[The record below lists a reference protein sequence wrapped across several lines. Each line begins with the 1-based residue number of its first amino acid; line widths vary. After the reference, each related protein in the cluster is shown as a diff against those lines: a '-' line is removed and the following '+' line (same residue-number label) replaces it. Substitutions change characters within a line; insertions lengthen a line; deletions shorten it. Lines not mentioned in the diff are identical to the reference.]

1 MKCGLKAEGLRLQAA
16 GFILLTAGC
25 WLPVVR
31 AEPSGDRPDFRHAW
45 AVHDVNRPNP
55 PVVTVPEGG
64 IPSDAIVL
72 FDGTQ
77 ESVDRH
83 WRGTGGA
90 PTKWI
95 VKDGAFV
102 STPGSG
108 SAFTTEK
115 FGDCQLHVEW
125 QTPVDDVEG
134 WGNSGVIL
142 MGKYEIQILDS
153 SAIEPSKSLWKL
165 ANYADGQAGAVYGQH
180 PPIVNPCRRPGVWQT
195 YDIVFHPPYREGK
208 RLVDPGSFTVF
219 FNGVLVQDG
228 WPLQGM
234 TTWCRRLTN
243 HIEVAEAPLR
253 LQDHGHPVQF
263 RNIWIRRIPSRY
275 AETTGGDIGT
285 KQGDVAKLRHELA
298 VQSLAFAEAADDPAE
313 KFVRLWE
320 AYCYEPDSA
329 VLAQASAIEGNCLSE
344 LEARRGLFGD
354 DRKFRAFKR
363 FVEMLVNG
371 GWMPADAKVKKALDA
386 AKEPPKPKGLHL
398 RDV

>member
-1 MKCGLKAEGLRLQAA
+1 MKSSFFAIVGVSVLVSA
-16 GFILLTAGC
+16 F
-25 WLPVVR
+25 
-31 AEPSGDRPDFRHAW
+31 AEPSGDRPDAWHAW

-83 WRGTGGA
+83 WRSEDGS
-90 PTKWI
+90 PTKWT
-95 VKDGAFV
+95 VKDGTFV
-102 STPGSG
+102 CTPGSG
-108 SAFTTEK
+108 SAFTVED

-125 QTPVDDVEG
+125 QTPVNDVEG

-142 MGKYEIQILDS
+142 MKRYEIQILDS
-153 SAIEPSKSLWKL
+153 FGIEESKSPWKP
-165 ANYADGQAGAVYGQH
+165 ANYADGQAGSVYGQN
-180 PPIVNPCRRPGVWQT
+180 PPLVNPCRRTGVWQS
-195 YDIVFHPPYREGK
+195 YDIVFHPPFRENGK
-208 RLVDPGSFTVF
+208 VVDPGSFTVF
-219 FNGVLVQDG
+219 FNGVLVQDA

-253 LQDHGHPVQF
+253 LQDHGHPVPF

-275 AETTGGDIGT
+275 ADTTGGGAGT
-285 KQGDVAKLRHELA
+285 KSADVAKLRHELA
-298 VQSLAFAEAADDPAE
+298 VQSLAFAEAADEPGE
-313 KFVRLWE
+313 KFIRLWE
-320 AYCYEPDSA
+320 SYCYERNDA
-329 VLAQASAIEGNCLSE
+329 VRAQASRTETACVDALAKRQGV
-344 LEARRGLFGD
+344 FGD

-363 FVEMLVNG
+363 FVEMLVNT
-371 GWMPADAKVKKALDA
+371 GWMSADAEIKRALDA
-386 AKEPPKPKGLHL
+386 AKEPPKPTALNL